1 MENTL
6 AHTAT
11 TLLDE
16 GKKSLNVLLRE
27 KSYNEVV
34 KKLSDEGIDIHKVTD
49 EDVEALVTARVD
61 DMMNGI
67 KGFAAGSAF
76 ALIFSALVGV

>member
-1 MENTL
+1 MENTI

-27 KSYNEVV
+27 KAYNEVV
-34 KKLSDEGIDIHKVTD
+34 EKLENEGIDIKNVAD
-49 EDVEALVTARVD
+49 EDVEALVAARVD

-67 KGFAAGSAF
+67 KGFAAGTAF
-76 ALIFSALVGV
+76 ALLFSAVVGF

>member
-1 MENTL
+1 MT
-6 AHTAT
+6 HTAT

-27 KSYNEVV
+27 KAYNEVV
-34 KKLSDEGIDIHKVTD
+34 EKLSDEGIDIKNVAD
-49 EDVEALVTARVD
+49 EDVEALVAARVD

-67 KGFAAGSAF
+67 KGFAAGTAF
-76 ALIFSALVGV
+76 ALLFSAVVGF

>member
-1 MENTL
+1 MENTIT
-6 AHTAT
+6 HTAT

-27 KSYNEVV
+27 KAYNEVV
-34 KKLSDEGIDIHKVTD
+34 EKLSDEGIDIQNVAD
-49 EDVEALVTARVD
+49 EDVEALVAARVD

-67 KGFAAGSAF
+67 KGFAAGTAF
-76 ALIFSALVGV
+76 TLLFSTLVGF